1 MLAIRL
7 QDLPRAKLT
16 RRLVANALR
25 IALGTTAAEAE
36 PDGDDLLPPEIRPV
50 IDPPGPYRRPAV
62 VSVSE
67 RLVASLR
74 KDYAPG
80 RPTDDGRRIGDLPE
94 VATWLET
101 LTPGKFS
108 PGVGP

>member
-1 MLAIRL
+1 MLAIQLR
-7 QDLPRAKLT
+7 DLPRGKLT

-25 IALGTTAAEAE
+25 IARGTSAEVDAAI
-36 PDGDDLLPPEIRPV
+36 PPEVAPD

-80 RPTDDGRRIGDLPE
+80 IPTDDGRRIGDLPE
-94 VATWLET
+94 VRDWLDN
-101 LTPGKFS
+101 LKPGKFS